1 MCAKVKSRMDEL
13 EQVGEENRMP
23 LDSLRIAGSGV
34 VRKPNK
40 GIDNNNYSFLV
51 FKTDDKELY

>member
-1 MCAKVKSRMDEL
+1 MDEL